1 MANNHEIRLQKYL
14 SECGVA
20 SRRKAEELIAKNKV
34 KVNGHPVKVGDK
46 VDPRKDLVTVYG
58 KRVSVMKEKRYIML
72 YKPRGFVT
80 TVSDEMGRRTV
91 MDLVKDV
98 KTRLYPV
105 GRLDKD
111 SEGLL
116 LLTNDGAFANG
127 MTHPKRH
134 VSKTYRV
141 TVRPT
146 ISDEQIRAFEEGME
160 LDGRRTMPVE
170 THVITKEE
178 GRVVLELVL
187 HEGRNRQIRRMCE
200 ELGLEVARLKRTAF
214 GPVKL
219 GMLQQGKWREL
230 SEIEVKKLMNAAGE
244 KQSQSK

>member
-1 MANNHEIRLQKYL
+1 MANQHEVRLQKFL

-20 SRRKAEELIAKNKV
+20 SRRKAEELILQNKV
-34 KVNGHPVKVGDK
+34 KVNGHPVKLGDK
-46 VDPRKDLVTVYG
+46 VDPKKDVVTVSG
-58 KRVSVMKEKRYIML
+58 KRVSKVTEKKYIML
-72 YKPRGFVT
+72 YKPRGYVT
-80 TVSDEMGRRTV
+80 TVSDEMGRKTV

-98 KTRLYPV
+98 KLRLYPV

-116 LLTNDGAFANG
+116 LLTNDGAFANA

-141 TVRPT
+141 TVRPD
-146 ISDEQIRAFEEGME
+146 ISEEQLLAFSEGIE
-160 LDGRRTMPVE
+160 LDGKKTMPVE
-170 THVITKEE
+170 TRVITKEE
-178 GRVVLELVL
+178 GRVVLELIL

-200 ELGLEVARLKRTAF
+200 ALELEVARLKRTAF

-230 SEIEVKKLMNAAGE
+230 DEQEVKKLLHAAGE
-244 KQSQSK
+244 R